1 MSGGFFILVP
11 RNLKTKQMQNE
22 TLDSVAMTSAPVK
35 DLEGAGG
42 ILTMGIISLPF
53 CFGLIGLILAIITLT
68 KSTKALSLYKD
79 YPHQYTES
87 SYKKVKAG
95 RVCAIISL
103 CILGGTLLLIFAIG
117 GLS

>member
-1 MSGGFFILVP
+1 
-11 RNLKTKQMQNE
+11 MQNE

-42 ILTMGIISLPF
+42 ILAMGIIAIPF
-53 CFGLIGLILAIITLT
+53 GMGIVGLILSIITLT
-68 KSTKALSLYKD
+68 KSSKALSLYRD

-95 RVCAIISL
+95 RTCAIVSL
-103 CILGGTLLLIFAIG
+103 CILGASILIAVAVVG
-117 GLS
+117 MG